1 MIRQKDFLIRQLEVV
16 GAVIAKIFKLSFPG
30 DKDEIEAIF
39 TEGLKE
45 FDLTKDSIRTL
56 PVDEVI
62 AKLGGKQ
69 QLELFSELVT
79 MYVSKTND
87 PDLLLLK
94 QKLSDQLA
102 QNEICNFYD
111 YMNAK

>member
-94 QKLSDQLA
+94 QKISDQLA
-102 QNEICNFYD
+102 QNKICNFYD

>member
-1 MIRQKDFLIRQLEVV
+1 MIRQKDFLIRQLGVV

-56 PVDEVI
+56 PVDDVI

-69 QLELFSELVT
+69 QLELLSELVT

-94 QKLSDQLA
+94 QKLSDQLT
-102 QNEICNFYD
+102 QNKICNFYD
-111 YMNAK
+111 YINNK

>member
-1 MIRQKDFLIRQLEVV
+1 MIRQKDFLIRQMEVV

-30 DKDEIEAIF
+30 DKDEIETIF

-45 FDLTKDSIRTL
+45 FDLSKDSIRTL
-56 PVDEVI
+56 PVNEVI

-69 QLELFSELVT
+69 QLELFTELVT

-87 PDLLLLK
+87 PELLLLK
-94 QKLSDQLA
+94 QKLSDELT
-102 QNEICNFYD
+102 QNKICNFYD
-111 YMNAK
+111 YINIK

>member
-45 FDLTKDSIRTL
+45 FDLTNDSIRTL

-102 QNEICNFYD
+102 QNKICNFYD
-111 YMNAK
+111 YIQS

>member
-1 MIRQKDFLIRQLEVV
+1 MIRQKDFLIRQFEVV

-45 FDLTKDSIRTL
+45 FNLTKDSIRTL
-56 PVDEVI
+56 PVDDVI

-79 MYVSKTND
+79 MYVSKTNN

-94 QKLSDQLA
+94 QKLSDQLT
-102 QNEICNFYD
+102 QNKICNFYD
-111 YMNAK
+111 YINNK

>member
-45 FDLTKDSIRTL
+45 FDLTKDSIRIL

-102 QNEICNFYD
+102 QNKICNFYD